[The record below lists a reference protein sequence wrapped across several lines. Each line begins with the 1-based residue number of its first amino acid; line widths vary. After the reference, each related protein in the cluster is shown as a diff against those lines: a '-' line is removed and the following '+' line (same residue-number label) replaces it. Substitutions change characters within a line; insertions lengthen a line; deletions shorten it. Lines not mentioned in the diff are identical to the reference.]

1 MELLHGF
8 LTALLVYGAVTFG
21 FSAEGPMWASAP
33 TGVWADVG
41 ISPYGRETVVAADL
55 SGHIPPSRLRYT
67 SEQRRRGAHCAPA
80 FGICTNNAVGD
91 GFPVP
96 RYG

>member
-21 FSAEGPMWASAP
+21 FSAEGPMWSSAP

-41 ISPYGRETVVAADL
+41 IGPYGRKRAAGV
-55 SGHIPPSRLRYT
+55 SGPYGEGSGGPMWS
-67 SEQRRRGAHCAPA
+67 SAPTA
-80 FGICTNNAVGD
+80 
-91 GFPVP
+91 
-96 RYG
+96 